1 MPEGRDGVDPRV
13 VIGPVIRDL
22 AARRLAR
29 GYFALVALAAVCLV
43 EFALRGEVRGTIL
56 ITLGGAAASGLG
68 MLALGM
74 TTVRRAFGEPARLWA
89 VGAGLGSVG
98 GWAFGVWLFGFRG
111 LRELAVGS
119 PGVLGGVFALLYL
132 GFGLRLLQDLIRVG
146 AVRQLAGVMSVPAP
160 EEAGT

>member
-1 MPEGRDGVDPRV
+1 MREGETVDPRAV
-13 VIGPVIRDL
+13 VGPVIRDL

-29 GYFALVALAAVCLV
+29 GYLALVALAAVCVV
-43 EFALRGEVRGTIL
+43 EFALRGDARGTVL
-56 ITLGGAAASGLG
+56 LTLVGAAASGLA

-89 VGAGLGSVG
+89 VGAGVGSVVS
-98 GWAFGVWLFGFRG
+98 WAFGGWLFGFRG

-119 PGVLGGVFALLYL
+119 PGVVGGAFAVVYL
-132 GFGLRLLQDLIRVG
+132 AFGLRLMRDVLRVG
-146 AVRQLAGVMSVPAP
+146 AVRQLAGAMSVPAP